1 MKAHQDLADFA
12 RLLIVNSWQI
22 SILKGDRKDSYGA
35 NFPLRCVAS
44 KGGAFGLFINVSNPC
59 PRRLRPLGMHPART
73 PRYGPYRGVRAGCI
87 PSGRSL
93 LGHGFDTLM
102 KSPNAPPFDATHLSG
117 KFAPYESLRSPFKI
131 LICHEF
137 TMSNL
142 AKSARS

>member
-59 PRRLRPLGMHPART
+59 PRRLRPHGTHPART
-73 PRYGPYRGVRAGCI
+73 QWHGPVTMPRKIVWTDQAKAQLRAIDQVTALRILALTDGGAEGPPPQA
-87 PSGRSL
+87 PKDAL
-93 LGHGFDTLM
+93 LC
-102 KSPNAPPFDATHLSG
+102 SQQVPQ
-117 KFAPYESLRSPFKI
+117 R
-131 LICHEF
+131 
-137 TMSNL
+137 
-142 AKSARS
+142 